1 MEQLQTLE
9 QHVTEVRNHHVQDT
23 QAEEAVRQEQF
34 KKLNLNVEAAQ
45 CELRQIQEEEA
56 NLQGQV
62 DDINQ
67 QVNGIKSEMEEL
79 GAKLRDTQGYIRRLK
94 SQQSNVMTTFGGDK
108 VLKLLQTVEAQS
120 RGFTSPP
127 VGPLGSHTALVGNDK
142 WSLAIEV
149 AVGKLLNAFIVTNQ
163 KDMLLL
169 RKCAQWSNYGYV
181 QIIIYD
187 FDRPPLQLPP
197 HLLPDSSLRTVMS
210 VLQSDNHVV
219 MNVLVDQGSIERQVL
234 AKDYN
239 EGKLIAFGNSHLSN
253 NVKEVLTADGI
264 KLFSRNGS
272 ETILNRDRRVQGRL
286 GVHVGHQLETAEVE
300 ASAENYPFS

>member
-1 MEQLQTLE
+1 
-9 QHVTEVRNHHVQDT
+9 
-23 QAEEAVRQEQF
+23 
-34 KKLNLNVEAAQ
+34 
-45 CELRQIQEEEA
+45 
-56 NLQGQV
+56 
-62 DDINQ
+62 
-67 QVNGIKSEMEEL
+67 
-79 GAKLRDTQGYIRRLK
+79 
-94 SQQSNVMTTFGGDK
+94 
-108 VLKLLQTVEAQS
+108 
-120 RGFTSPP
+120 
-127 VGPLGSHTALVGNDK
+127 
-142 WSLAIEV
+142 
-149 AVGKLLNAFIVTNQ
+149 
-163 KDMLLL
+163 MLLL

-264 KLFSRNGS
+264 KLFSRNGYEK
-272 ETILNRDRRVQGRL
+272 ETTGLP
-286 GVHVGHQLETAEVE
+286 VE
-300 ASAENYPFS
+300 HHWA